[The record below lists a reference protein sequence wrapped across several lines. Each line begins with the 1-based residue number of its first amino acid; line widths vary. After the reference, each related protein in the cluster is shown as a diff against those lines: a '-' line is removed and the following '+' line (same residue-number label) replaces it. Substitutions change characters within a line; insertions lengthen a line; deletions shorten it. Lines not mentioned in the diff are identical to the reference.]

1 MENLSRRDFFKLTGA
16 GAVAAGLAGS
26 AIAGHANGADPTTW
40 GSWEKEMLGERF
52 NRKPFEVD
60 TPPYRVLGRTRAVE
74 YLSPTQNRRGEA
86 ALRPHFN
93 VPDGMTV
100 ADYIRPRVNMNDF
113 GATPLTVIDHPTRG
127 AELRN
132 FYQRLRDEDGYDVW
146 AEDLY
151 HLFVILPRQP
161 RINNETVYE
170 RLLVAAFNNAIA
182 THNNHY
188 ASRVTSLQSDFDGVN
203 QTQYPVLNPANMS
216 RLIKKM
222 GYLFGAPIVRIA
234 RLNHDFA
241 YETHPG
247 GRGYARGERV
257 IPQPHWQYAI
267 VMGHPM
273 TWDGLDGA
281 PLWGSSSHGYGQ
293 IGMTAGRM
301 AAFVKSL
308 GYPARPNDPASRYE
322 YVMPPILVDAG
333 VGEQG
338 RMGIV
343 ITPEFGP
350 NFRPGIV
357 VTNLPLEPDKPVDL
371 GIKKFCENCMIC
383 ADHCPTGAI
392 TRGGVKNISGRG
404 YEGWQ
409 VHIGKCHNSWQTV
422 PGNGCL
428 VCISVCP
435 FSQKSNWLH
444 KTARNIA
451 VRDRTGL
458 SHRAL
463 VWMEKT
469 FYGTNPPEHYH
480 YVEGS
485 RDMSG
490 VVKGQ
495 PWFFKTEDF
504 LGRA

>member
-26 AIAGHANGADPTTW
+26 AIAGHANGKDPMTYS
-40 GSWEKEMLGERF
+40 GWETQTVGERF
-52 NRKPFEVD
+52 NRKPFERD

-100 ADYIRPRVNMNDF
+100 ANYLRPRVDMNNL
-113 GATPLTVIDHPTRG
+113 AAAPLTLIDHPTRG

-132 FYQRLRDEDGYDVW
+132 FYQRLKDEDGIDVW
-146 AEDLY
+146 PEDLY
-151 HLFVILPRQP
+151 HLLEILPRSA
-161 RINNETVYE
+161 RINNETEYE
-170 RLLVAAFNNAIA
+170 RLLSTAYVAAQS
-182 THNNHY
+182 THNAHY
-188 ASRVTSLQSDFDGVN
+188 ASRVTSLDSDFAGMN
-203 QTQYPVLNPANMS
+203 STRYPVLDPREMS
-216 RLIKKM
+216 KLIKKM
-222 GYLFGAPIVRIA
+222 GHMFGSGVVRIC

-247 GRGYARGERV
+247 GRGYTRGERV
-257 IPQPHWQYAI
+257 VVQPHWQYAI
-267 VMGHPM
+267 VMGVPISWETIGGSPVFSASQEAYGHIGTVCAKM
-273 TWDGLDGA
+273 T
-281 PLWGSSSHGYGQ
+281 
-293 IGMTAGRM
+293 T
-301 AAFVKSL
+301 FVKNL
-308 GYPARPNDPASRYE
+308 GYPARPNCPASRYE
-322 YVMPPILVDAG
+322 YIMPPILVDAG

-338 RMGIV
+338 RMGVTIS
-343 ITPEFGP
+343 PEFGP
-350 NFRPGIV
+350 AIRPGIV

-371 GIKKFCENCMIC
+371 GIRKFCENCMIC

-392 TRGGVKNISGRG
+392 TRGGVTNISGRG

-409 VHIGKCHNSWQTV
+409 VHIGKCHNGWQTV
-422 PGNGCL
+422 PGGGCRI
-428 VCISVCP
+428 CQAVCP
-435 FSQKSNWLH
+435 FTQKANWLH

-458 SHRAL
+458 SHHAL
-463 VWMEKT
+463 VWMEKA

-480 YVEGS
+480 YIEGS
-485 RDMSG
+485 REFG
-490 VVKGQ
+490 VVKEQ
-495 PWFFKTEDF
+495 PWFFKTENY